1 MKDVKL
7 LSPERKLI
15 AKTFNKHINEAIA
28 ELQGYTVDVQ
38 GDFFSK
44 TLKIEIEITA
54 KDGIP

>member
-1 MKDVKL
+1 MNLKT

-28 ELQGYTVDVQ
+28 ELQDYTVDVQ

-44 TLKIEIEITA
+44 SIKIKIEVTA